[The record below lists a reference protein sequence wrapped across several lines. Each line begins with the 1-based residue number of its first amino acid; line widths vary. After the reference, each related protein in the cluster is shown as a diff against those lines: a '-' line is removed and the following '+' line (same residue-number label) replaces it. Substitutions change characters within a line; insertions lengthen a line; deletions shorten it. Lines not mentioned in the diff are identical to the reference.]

1 MKACVKILTVTI
13 FSALVACSSQ
23 EIKQEAEAKSEPVEP
38 VVSDESLQLS
48 GQNPAMTI
56 TKDGKTLNL
65 VRIMDGGACK
75 NELQGVKGVFL
86 IYADPDDIARIKQE
100 KGAAVFAEFE
110 NKIQA
115 FSSTVLEDTV
125 NAVNLAEDPFALG
138 EDEAQQKLARTLS
151 IEFRRKIEAPAAEF
165 QKETS
170 LNIEVVPFPPSLI
183 FYQNGC
189 DAAHIEPGTES
200 NGSE

>member
-1 MKACVKILTVTI
+1 MKASVKILTVTI

-23 EIKQEAEAKSEPVEP
+23 EVKQEAGGKPETVEP

-56 TKDGKTLNL
+56 TKNGKTLNL

-86 IYADPDDIARIKQE
+86 IYADPDDIDRIKRE
-100 KGAAVFAEFE
+100 KGPAVFAEFE

-125 NAVNLAEDPFALG
+125 NAINLAEDPFALG
-138 EDEAQQKLARTLS
+138 EDEAQQKLAKKLS
-151 IEFRRKIEAPAAEF
+151 IEFRRNIAVPAAEF

-170 LNIEVVPFPPSLI
+170 LNIEVAPFPPSLI
-183 FYQNGC
+183 FYQKGC
-189 DAAHIEPGTES
+189 DAARLEPGDQS
-200 NGSE
+200 NGPE